1 VYFSL
6 GVIADHALGLTPLV
20 FLAAGLFFLLAAMT
34 YIEGS
39 SLHQERAGSTV
50 FARFAFNELV
60 SFVAGWAIL
69 LDYIILIAVTALSAT
84 HYLAAFWSP
93 LGDEDELELLVS
105 MAIVLY
111 VAVRNVRGFS
121 KTRVNRIAALVV
133 ADLALQVLLIVLGLV
148 AFFNLDLLLDPIE
161 LGSNPEWSEL
171 VFALGVATVVFTGL
185 ESAAGL
191 SGEVA
196 VGRAGLK
203 RLMSAATL
211 TVMTIYVGIAL
222 VAMTALPVVGNDTSL
237 ARNYLEAPVLGITA
251 SFEQDW
257 LADGLTYVIAVAAAM
272 TLIAAAN
279 SAMLGLS
286 RLAYSLATNRQIPSW
301 MGRLHPTR
309 STPFVVIGMAALLA
323 AALLAPLD
331 VEFLVG
337 TFAFGALIG
346 LTIAHLSIVVLRV
359 REPTRPRP
367 FTMPV
372 NVTVRGAS
380 IPLPA
385 VAGVIFGVLAW
396 VGVVA
401 THGGAR
407 TFGFAWLAGG
417 LLLYVVYRTSQGK
430 SLVRRVVVPAAALR
444 PERGRPDA
452 LQYGSILVPVL
463 GTALDDDI
471 MQTAGRLAAE
481 EDEDAFAAHR
491 GATIEAVWVF
501 EVPMSLPIDAALPE
515 EQVRRARAAL
525 ARAKA
530 VGEEYEGVEVATA
543 TVRARRAG
551 AAIVEEARRRG
562 VQAIVLAAEEPTR
575 IRGGALLGGRGGPR
589 ENFVGDVTK
598 HVVAK
603 APCQVILTAP
613 PAAEMPAPTPD
624 GADRRAA
631 SISRR

>member
-1 VYFSL
+1 
-6 GVIADHALGLTPLV
+6 
-20 FLAAGLFFLLAAMT
+20 
-34 YIEGS
+34 
-39 SLHQERAGSTV
+39 
-50 FARFAFNELV
+50 
-60 SFVAGWAIL
+60 
-69 LDYIILIAVTALSAT
+69 
-84 HYLAAFWSP
+84 
-93 LGDEDELELLVS
+93 
-105 MAIVLY
+105 
-111 VAVRNVRGFS
+111 
-121 KTRVNRIAALVV
+121 
-133 ADLALQVLLIVLGLV
+133 
-148 AFFNLDLLLDPIE
+148 
-161 LGSNPEWSEL
+161 
-171 VFALGVATVVFTGL
+171 
-185 ESAAGL
+185 
-191 SGEVA
+191 
-196 VGRAGLK
+196 
-203 RLMSAATL
+203 
-211 TVMTIYVGIAL
+211 
-222 VAMTALPVVGNDTSL
+222 
-237 ARNYLEAPVLGITA
+237 
-251 SFEQDW
+251 
-257 LADGLTYVIAVAAAM
+257 
-272 TLIAAAN
+272 
-279 SAMLGLS
+279 
-286 RLAYSLATNRQIPSW
+286 

-323 AALLAPLD
+323 AALVAPLD

-385 VAGVIFGVLAW
+385 VAGAIFGALAW

-407 TFGFAWLAGG
+407 AVGFAWLAGG
-417 LLLYVVYRTSQGK
+417 LLLYVVYRTTQGK

-452 LQYGSILVPVL
+452 LQYGSILVPIL
-463 GTALDDDI
+463 GTPLDDDI

-481 EDEDAFAAHR
+481 EDEDAYAAHR
-491 GATIEAVWVF
+491 GATIEAIWVF

-525 ARAKA
+525 SRAKA

-589 ENFVGDVTK
+589 ENFVGDATK

-603 APCQVILTAP
+603 SPCQVILTAP
-613 PAAEMPAPTPD
+613 PASAMPAMAPPAGVGDRATP
-624 GADRRAA
+624 GAPGR
-631 SISRR
+631 